1 MDIEDI
7 VYGEVS
13 EENKGIMAREL
24 KFLPDI
30 KNPERMVPMPFEN
43 SSLETEDD
51 LISISSLPGE
61 LSDDEM
67 KSIDEQD
74 EDFVESSFVPYLK
87 DNGIDVNE
95 DDIYEIVDDI
105 ASIVMKAK
113 YKFNRP
119 RPEQLAEFHN
129 VEIKPR
135 EGKSANSPSYPSGH
149 SAQATFLARMLGD
162 QNPKHRV
169 GLMEIGEEIG
179 INRLKGNFHYPS
191 DHEAGVKLGKDLY
204 DLYKVNKASD
214 TKIDKE
220 KRTKYI

>member
-13 EENKGIMAREL
+13 EENKDIMAREL

-51 LISISSLPGE
+51 LISISSLSGE

-119 RPEQLAEFHN
+119 RPEGGFN
-129 VEIKPR
+129 
-135 EGKSANSPSYPSGH
+135 
-149 SAQATFLARMLGD
+149 GD
-162 QNPKHRV
+162 R
-169 GLMEIGEEIG
+169 
-179 INRLKGNFHYPS
+179 
-191 DHEAGVKLGKDLY
+191 
-204 DLYKVNKASD
+204 
-214 TKIDKE
+214 
-220 KRTKYI
+220 